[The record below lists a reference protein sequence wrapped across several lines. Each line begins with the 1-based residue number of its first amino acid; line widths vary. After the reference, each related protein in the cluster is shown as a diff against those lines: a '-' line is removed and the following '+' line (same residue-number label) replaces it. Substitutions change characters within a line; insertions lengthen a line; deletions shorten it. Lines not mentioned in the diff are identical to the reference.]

1 MENKQGQLLHT
12 DGIPF
17 VGVAT
22 LVLLSLLWG
31 GNMVSIKICVQ
42 GVPPILAAAIRSIVS
57 SALLWIYAKACKED
71 VFLEGNDVKHGA
83 AIGFLFGAEFL
94 LIYWGATF
102 TDVSR
107 AIIFLYTQPLWVA
120 LAAHY
125 LLSNDSLRWKKS
137 VGLVMAFAG
146 LVMVF
151 GSKSRTLGPYH
162 VIGDLMEVAA
172 GILWAA
178 TTIYIK
184 RFIADRPITH
194 FQTLFAQLLY
204 SIPLLAAGAFLFEWG
219 VEIRPTAPVLWAM
232 FYQAVI
238 VAFASYLAW
247 FWLIHKY
254 QVSLISAFTFLTPLF
269 GVCLSALILGED
281 LPWLLWL
288 GFGPV
293 ALGIYLVTKPEPV
306 KT

>member
-1 MENKQGQLLHT
+1 METKRESFRQT
-12 DGIPF
+12 EGIPI

-31 GNMVSIKICVQ
+31 GNMVSIKISVQ
-42 GVPPILAAAIRSIVS
+42 GVPPILAAAIRSVVS
-57 SALLWIYAKACKED
+57 AGLLWLYARACREE
-71 VFLEGNDVKHGA
+71 VFLGKTDVKHGV

-94 LIYWGATF
+94 LIYWGASF

-125 LLSNDSLRWKKS
+125 LLSNDSLSWKKS
-137 VGLVMAFAG
+137 IGLVMAFTG
-146 LVMVF
+146 LVVVF
-151 GSKSRTLGPYH
+151 GSKSRTLGPSH
-162 VIGDLMEVAA
+162 IIGDLMEVSA

-194 FQTLFAQLLY
+194 FQTLFAQLFF
-204 SIPLLAAGAFLFEWG
+204 SIPILAAGAVLMEWG
-219 VEIRPTAPVLWAM
+219 VEIRPTTPVLWAI

-254 QVSLISAFTFLTPLF
+254 QVSLISAFTFLTPFF